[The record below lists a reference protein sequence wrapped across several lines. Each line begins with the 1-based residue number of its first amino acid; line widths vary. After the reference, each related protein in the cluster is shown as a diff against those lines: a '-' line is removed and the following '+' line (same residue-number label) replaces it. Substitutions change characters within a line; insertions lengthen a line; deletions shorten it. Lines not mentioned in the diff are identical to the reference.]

1 MYVDMDTLCT
11 EQIPFSQLE
20 ADGEKHHAVFKS
32 TKPTGVSNDLMITSA
47 KHPVFEAALARIQGF
62 SEFTQ
67 PWAGI
72 LPYVAIMISAGPM
85 FITFAIKGYL
95 IAHPELP
102 ETDVQVVNATT
113 LAPYITDLEAASW
126 HQGDAQT
133 LMFIG
138 ERPWI
143 WYGLGGVGL
152 CIGLYF
158 INKLIVLIWTRLGF
172 IQDVADSTKVAKL
185 T

>member
-1 MYVDMDTLCT
+1 MDTLCT
-11 EQIPFSQLE
+11 KQIPFSQLE

-32 TKPTGVSNDLMITSA
+32 TTPTGVSNDLMITSA
-47 KHPVFEAALARIQGF
+47 HHPVFDTALKRIQYF
-62 SEFTQ
+62 SDASKF
-67 PWAGI
+67 WG
-72 LPYVAIMISAGPM
+72 LFSPYIAIMVSAGPM

-95 IAHPELP
+95 LDNPGLAP
-102 ETDVQVVNATT
+102 TDVQVVNATQ

-133 LMFIG
+133 IMFLG

-143 WYGLGGVGL
+143 WYTLGFIGFTI
-152 CIGLYF
+152 CIYF
-158 INKLIVLIWTRLGF
+158 INKIIVYTGRSMGLIA
-172 IQDVADSTKVAKL
+172 DPSADSAKVAKL